1 MDLAKQSIMKE
12 SISLRNLLLLAG
24 ILVAVIAAFLL
35 LSGTI
40 SFTTHISSPQIPNL
54 DAVKTGK
61 VFIDKVISVIYTSR

>member
-1 MDLAKQSIMKE
+1 MDLAKHSTMKE

-40 SFTTHISSPQIPNL
+40 TFTTYISSPQIPNL

-61 VFIDKVISVIYTSR
+61 VFIDKVISVIYSSR